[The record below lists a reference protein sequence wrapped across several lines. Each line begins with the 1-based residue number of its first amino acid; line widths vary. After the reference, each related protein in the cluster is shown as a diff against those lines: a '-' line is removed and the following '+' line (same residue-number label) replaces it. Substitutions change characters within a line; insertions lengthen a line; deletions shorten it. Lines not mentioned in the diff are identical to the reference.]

1 MNTRRGFI
9 TLLGAAA
16 AGPLAARAQQ
26 SAIPVI
32 GFISASSPGRLMAV
46 LRQSLA
52 EAGYVEGRNMAI
64 EARMAEGQYDR
75 LPTRAAELVRR
86 QVAVIVASPLLQ
98 HLQQR
103 LRLRRFQSCSAS
115 PTIRSNWVSSTASPG
130 PAAMRPVSIS
140 TSLNLV

>member
-16 AGPLAARAQQ
+16 AWPLAARAQQ

-75 LPTRAAELVRR
+75 LPTMAAELVRR

-115 PTIRSNWVSSTASPG
+115 PTIWSNWVSSTASPG

>member
-16 AGPLAARAQQ
+16 AWPLAARAQQ
-26 SAIPVI
+26 SAIPVT

-75 LPTRAAELVRR
+75 LPTMAAELVRR

-98 HLQQR
+98 HLPQR
-103 LRLRRFQSCSAS
+103 LRRVKSCSAS